1 MTKEQIEQ
9 LEEYAFKLR
18 NNRDYYSRAKIIE
31 MMVDEVKKLNKTA
44 VISSDCDCKPQEE
57 AERD

>member
-1 MTKEQIEQ
+1 MTKGQIEK
-9 LEEYAFKLR
+9 LEEFAFELR
-18 NNRDYYSRAKIIE
+18 NNRDCYSKAKIIE
-31 MMVDEVKKLNKTA
+31 MMVDKVKILNNPD